1 MHGVTARD
9 AYEIMVK
16 VLDTCK
22 KEDRECFL
30 VDTIWSFLEEIEQDK
45 TCLDSFFEEM
55 QDHLEGYTDVTFQS
69 EY

>member
-9 AYEIMVK
+9 AYDIMVK

-30 VDTIWSFLEEIEQDK
+30 VDTIWRFLEEIEQEK
-45 TCLDSFFEEM
+45 TCFQIMRSKNFE
-55 QDHLEGYTDVTFQS
+55 
-69 EY
+69 